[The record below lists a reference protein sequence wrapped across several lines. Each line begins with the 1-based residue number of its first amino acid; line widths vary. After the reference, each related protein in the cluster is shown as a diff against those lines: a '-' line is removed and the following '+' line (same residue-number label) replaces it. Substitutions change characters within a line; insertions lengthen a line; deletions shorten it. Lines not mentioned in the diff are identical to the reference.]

1 MGLRRHT
8 LAHWHTGTARSS
20 LLRLRHCWVAANE
33 GGSLQKHTYAIPD
46 SRERCLNV
54 KCKLEN
60 SQPKISLWSVL
71 GNLPSVKIVKSRPG
85 LCLKNYNRGGSR
97 EPAVPHMQ
105 SHTSKI
111 TLSLLRGGT
120 GVKPMLRN
128 FVANFANIVAVL
140 SVLPPHKK
148 TRCIFYPI

>member
-8 LAHWHTGTARSS
+8 LAHWHTGTLAQLEAVCSGS
-20 LLRLRHCWVAANE
+20 DTAESAANE
-33 GGSLQKHTYAIPD
+33 GGSLQKHRYAIPD

-111 TLSLLRGGT
+111 TLSLLRGGRGSNPCCRFCKHRGCTDRHCT
-120 GVKPMLRN
+120 GKLDVY
-128 FVANFANIVAVL
+128 FSSSI
-140 SVLPPHKK
+140 
-148 TRCIFYPI
+148 T